1 MSPEQILAVGAVAF
15 AFFSFSI
22 VVLIS
27 VIRERESRPSSPSGL
42 ARRAA
47 NMDLEKAAEPKRANE
62 SWFNFLWVRLCRIV
76 ASYLRCKRR
85 TMPGTMD
92 LCIVALLMGAF
103 AISWLD
109 IIDKVLDIYL
119 EHQTGGA
126 SE

>member
-1 MSPEQILAVGAVAF
+1 MNPEQILAVGAVAF
-15 AFFSFSI
+15 AFISFSI

-47 NMDLEKAAEPKRANE
+47 NMDLENVAEPKRAYE
-62 SWFNFLWVRLCRIV
+62 SWFNFFWVRLWRIV
-76 ASYLRCKRR
+76 ASYVRCKRR

-92 LCIVALLMGAF
+92 LCIVALLIGAL

-109 IIDKVLDIYL
+109 IIDKVLDIYR
-119 EHQTGGA
+119 EHHTG
-126 SE
+126 